1 MKLTFDKFDKI
12 NIDIFKIIWP
22 IIYIVI
28 GIIIFKLLKNII
40 LRSPKKSKLLRET
53 QIQRIRTIKLLVL
66 NIIKYIIISFV
77 ILAILTQ
84 FGVNIKS
91 ILAGVGIGTA
101 IIGLAFQ
108 DLAKDLIAGF
118 SIITEGEYEVGD
130 TIEVDGFMG
139 TVTEIGLRTT
149 RLKDFKGATK
159 IIANHYMDNII
170 NYSTNNSLAVVDVGI
185 SYENNEKE
193 IEETFTKLIEQLK
206 GKIPHATKE
215 PEVWGVQ
222 DLNSSSVVYRIVV
235 ETKSM
240 KHFEVERFLRK
251 EIKKAFDKN
260 KIKIP
265 YTQIEVHNGK

>member
-1 MKLTFDKFDKI
+1 MKTSTKTK
-12 NIDIFKIIWP
+12 
-22 IIYIVI
+22 
-28 GIIIFKLLKNII
+28 I
-40 LRSPKKSKLLRET
+40 LRES
-53 QIQRIRTIKLLVL
+53 QIQRIRTIKILIL
-66 NIIKYIIISFV
+66 NIIKYIIIILVF
-77 ILAILTQ
+77 LAILSK

-91 ILAGVGIGTA
+91 ILAGLGIGTA
-101 IIGLAFQ
+101 ILGLAFQ

-130 TIEVDGFMG
+130 TIEVDDFMG

-149 RLKDFKGATK
+149 RIKNFKGATK

-170 NYSTNNSLAVVDVGI
+170 NYSNNNSLAVIDLGI
-185 SYENNEKE
+185 SYDNNEKE
-193 IEETFTKLIEQLK
+193 IEETFNSLIERLK

-222 DLNSSSVVYRIVV
+222 ELGNSSVVYRIVV

-251 EIKKAFDKN
+251 EIKKEFDSC